1 MPTARSLTGA
11 RGERI
16 ARHHLESQGYD
27 VLDTNY
33 RCRWGEIDLVAQQDD
48 TLVFVEVRTKRH
60 LSYGTPQESLTKGK
74 VARLIA
80 TAETY
85 LQEYEPGG
93 ANWRIDLIAVLL
105 APNGAVAEVQHIPN
119 AIEEG

>member
-1 MPTARSLTGA
+1 M
-11 RGERI
+11 
-16 ARHHLESQGYD
+16 
-27 VLDTNY
+27 
-33 RCRWGEIDLVAQQDD
+33 AQQDD

-60 LSYGTPQESLTKGK
+60 LSYGIPQESLTKGK

-85 LQEYEPGG
+85 LQEHELGG